1 MMFKYYYFSQQRSG
15 AYERASSGQPH
26 LRHLVRAEGGEAAH
40 RRTQV
45 QRRKRTRVPLQM
57 HHRRCC
63 QGQFGKSKLK
73 VISLCELIG
82 L

>member
-1 MMFKYYYFSQQRSG
+1 
-15 AYERASSGQPH
+15 
-26 LRHLVRAEGGEAAH
+26 
-40 RRTQV
+40 
-45 QRRKRTRVPLQM
+45 M
-57 HHRRCC
+57 HHRRCS

>member
-1 MMFKYYYFSQQRSG
+1 
-15 AYERASSGQPH
+15 
-26 LRHLVRAEGGEAAH
+26 
-40 RRTQV
+40 
-45 QRRKRTRVPLQM
+45 M